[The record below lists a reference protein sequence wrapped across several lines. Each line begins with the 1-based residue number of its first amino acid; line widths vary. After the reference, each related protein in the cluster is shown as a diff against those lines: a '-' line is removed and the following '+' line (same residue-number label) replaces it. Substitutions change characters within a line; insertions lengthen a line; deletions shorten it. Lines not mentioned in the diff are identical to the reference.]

1 MTKTFAELYAECY
14 RAPKMP
20 EDIPYV
26 EYKAREIMYGTPSY
40 TRTEHHAIGV
50 LLDLEERLRCLER
63 HIKSRA
69 EPNHPSA
76 REQAIAA
83 AREWCRMMIYWCDE
97 LEK

>member
-1 MTKTFAELYAECY
+1 MTAI
-14 RAPKMP
+14 P
-20 EDIPYV
+20 EIIPYV
-26 EYKAREIMYGTPSY
+26 EYKAREIPYGGPDY

-50 LLDLEERLRCLER
+50 LLGLEERLRCLER

-83 AREWCRMMIYWCDE
+83 ARKWCEMMIYWCDE